1 MLRRSNWPRWCVLA
15 VWVLATVS
23 VPMACR
29 ERGPA
34 EEAGRDLDR
43 GIEDLGREIE
53 DIGRGR

>member
-1 MLRRSNWPRWCVLA
+1 
-15 VWVLATVS
+15 
-23 VPMACR
+23 MACR

-34 EEAGRDLDR
+34 EEAGRDIDR